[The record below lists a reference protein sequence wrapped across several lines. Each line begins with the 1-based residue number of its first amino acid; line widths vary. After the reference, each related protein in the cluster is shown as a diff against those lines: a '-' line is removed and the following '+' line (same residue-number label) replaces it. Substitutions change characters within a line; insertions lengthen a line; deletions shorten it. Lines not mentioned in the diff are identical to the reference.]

1 MATLGSRLT
10 KPFWRVFSFA
20 RDNMVY
26 FHGDLVLSCIIL
38 LVCLVFVLMTLFYLR
53 FCGRGELGVRMMV
66 FSLVKCHIE

>member
-1 MATLGSRLT
+1 
-10 KPFWRVFSFA
+10 
-20 RDNMVY
+20 MVY